1 MSYCRT
7 TIVEFN
13 SGKDADEGSA
23 DYSKNAASEFPEAEI
38 LLAFRTGHT
47 SAVAVSVYPDKETA
61 KNTTVTRNARMGKSA
76 HWRKS
81 TEMHQGDVTLKV
93 VR

>member
-38 LLAFRTGHT
+38 LLAFRTGPT
-47 SAVAVSVYPDKETA
+47 SAIAVSLFPDEETA
-61 KNTTVTRNARMGKSA
+61 KNTTVARNARMEKSA
-76 HWRKS
+76 HWRES

>member
-1 MSYCRT
+1 ML
-7 TIVEFN
+7 E
-13 SGKDADEGSA
+13 
-23 DYSKNAASEFPEAEI
+23 NAASEFLEAEI

-47 SAVAVSVYPDKETA
+47 SAVALAASVYPDEETA
-61 KNTTVTRNARMGKSA
+61 KNTTVTRNSRMEKSA

-81 TEMHQGDVTLKV
+81 TEMHQEDVTLKV

>member
-1 MSYCRT
+1 MLMKVQLITRKCCFGIS
-7 TIVEFN
+7 
-13 SGKDADEGSA
+13 
-23 DYSKNAASEFPEAEI
+23 EAEI
-38 LLAFRTGHT
+38 LLASRTGHT